1 MKTNHGKGGAHTPAK
16 KEHSSTGNGNMEDT
30 AFHILFLNELRDIY
44 WAEKQLVKAMPKWMA
59 KAYSDELKEAIE
71 EHLHETNEQVTRLE
85 SVFAGLNEK
94 ASARKCE
101 AMEGILRET
110 DQFIEET
117 MEDSLVRDAA
127 LISCLQ
133 KVEHYEIASYGTLRT
148 MAQVMNHPEAEQLLS
163 ATLDEE
169 KNADSTLTKIAKNF
183 VNEPAKEER
192 R

>member
-1 MKTNHGKGGAHTPAK
+1 MKTNQGKGGAGTPGK
-16 KEHSSTGNGNMEDT
+16 KEHISTGNGNMEDS
-30 AFHILFLNELRDIY
+30 AFHTLFLNELRDIY
-44 WAEKQLVKAMPKWMA
+44 WAEKQLVRVMPKWVS

-71 EHLHETNEQVTRLE
+71 EHLHETTEQVTRLE
-85 SVFAGLNEK
+85 KVFESLNEK

-101 AMEGILRET
+101 AMEGILKET

-117 MEDSLVRDAA
+117 TEDSMVRDVAI
-127 LISCLQ
+127 ISCLQ

-148 MAQVMNHPEAEQLLS
+148 MAQVMNHPEAEQLLAS
-163 ATLDEE
+163 TLDEE
-169 KNADSTLTKIAKNF
+169 KNADSILTKIAKEF